1 MTREQTSADILL
13 RFSLV
18 EGFNARHL
26 SRLGAIRDHLPSFA
40 GGISRQGDSLLRQG
54 IEAATSRE
62 AGEKADEVRNACARI
77 GARIVT
83 LGSDGYPALLASI
96 SDAPLVLYWRG
107 SFPTGGK
114 PVAIVGSRAPTD
126 AGKAFARDLAADL
139 AFQGVTVVSG
149 MARGIDASAHEG
161 ALAAGGETVAVLGCG
176 VDVLYPPE
184 AGRLRE
190 TILGRGGVVSEFP
203 PGTPPLPR
211 RFPAR
216 NRLISGMARA
226 VVVAEAPA
234 RSGALITAR
243 FALEQGREVMAVP
256 GNPAFPHTEGSNR
269 LLAEGAAIVTGATD
283 VLQALGW
290 EKGSCLSSGAVG
302 GKEETTDD
310 LERRILGF
318 LSAERHVN
326 EIAVSLDI
334 AVPELLPRLLD
345 MEFRKLLERKR
356 GDYYKQMSHSGNPAR
371 GRAQG
376 V

>member
-26 SRLGAIRDHLPSFA
+26 SRLGALRDHLPSFA
-40 GGISRQGDSLLRQG
+40 GGVSRQGDFLLRQG

-107 SFPTGGK
+107 SLPTGGK

-190 TILGRGGVVSEFP
+190 TILGRGAVVSEFP
-203 PGTPPLPR
+203 PGALPLPH

-269 LLAEGAAIVTGATD
+269 LLQEGATIVTGAPD
-283 VLQALGW
+283 VLQGVGW
-290 EKGSCLSSGAVG
+290 GEGACLSPGAVG
-302 GKEETTDD
+302 GEEMAKND
-310 LERRILGF
+310 LERRILGY
-318 LSAERHVN
+318 LSSERHVN
-326 EIAVSLDI
+326 EIAVSLDVP
-334 AVPELLPRLLD
+334 VPELLPRLLD
-345 MEFRKLLERKR
+345 MEFRKLLEKRR
-356 GDYYKQMSHSGNPAR
+356 GDYYKQMSISGSSAR
-371 GRAQG
+371 GRA
-376 V
+376 